1 MRFSIAVDSSLVYM
15 ACSLTKQKKRY
26 LLYWKQNAAIFLF
39 GLLPHVI
46 SFIGIDPYLSSSF
59 FGAPFIPKP
68 AILDTP
74 FIGARLRPLS
84 CKGLSFAL
92 ANFHVFLRS
101 LHRISSHWI
110 FGSENATVTITAR
123 LSATS
128 GTPLTRTEACASAG
142 TTARD
147 ERVREHAR
155 VQCVRDQRQQEAQHR
170 QYAQLKRLGPAPRS
184 GVTRRQRL
192 GRPFILFSLQ

>member
-1 MRFSIAVDSSLVYM
+1 MSALFYRSTRVRFSIAVDSSLVYM

-84 CKGLSFAL
+84 CKGLSFVL
-92 ANFHVFLRS
+92 
-101 LHRISSHWI
+101 
-110 FGSENATVTITAR
+110 TVIAPY
-123 LSATS
+123 LE
-128 GTPLTRTEACASAG
+128 PL
-142 TTARD
+142 D
-147 ERVREHAR
+147 
-155 VQCVRDQRQQEAQHR
+155 
-170 QYAQLKRLGPAPRS
+170 LRLGERDCDYHRPLVCYIRHTSDKNGSARE
-184 GVTRRQRL
+184 RRYNCAR
-192 GRPFILFSLQ
+192 